1 MIYKV
6 QEFITKRQ
14 LFSKEDVLLLAISG
28 GPDSVCLFFILK
40 ELGYKIEIAHCN
52 FNLRAEES
60 NNEECFVIELAK
72 KYNIPIYVKSFE
84 TQKYAAKNKISIQ
97 MASRELRYQWFEYL
111 LEKNNLDF
119 LITAHHRDDN
129 IETFLI
135 NLIRGTGING
145 LSGIKPKNKN
155 IIRPFIEIN
164 KEEIIQYLDE
174 NNIIYCKD
182 SSNLNVKYLRNKVRN
197 HLIPIL
203 KEINPSIQKTILDEI
218 SILNGVNK
226 IFRKQINYIKSHLL
240 IKENDCYKIKFSDLI
255 KEDNIE
261 VILFEI
267 LAPFG
272 FFNISQILNT
282 IKSQSGKRFLSSSHQ
297 LIIDRQEIIIALL
310 PNKNEEIEILNT
322 VIEIKKPIKLN
333 FTISEDTSIVKD
345 LNIAK
350 LDFNKLIFPLKLRK
364 WKKADRFI
372 PLGMTNFKKLS
383 DFFIDQKYSILDKQN
398 QWILCSG
405 KDIVWIVGERIDDR
419 YKVGNNTKKVYIA
432 RLLQ

>member
-40 ELGYKIEIAHCN
+40 QLGYKIEIAHCN

-111 LEKNNLDF
+111 LEKNKLDF

-203 KEINPSIQKTILDEI
+203 KEINPSIKKTILDEI

-240 IKENDCYKIKFSDLI
+240 IKANDCYKIKFSDLI
-255 KEDNIE
+255 KEDDIE
-261 VILFEI
+261 IILFEI

-322 VIEIKKPIKLN
+322 VIEIQNPIKLN
-333 FTISEDTSIVKD
+333 FTISEDTSIIKD

-405 KDIVWIVGERIDDR
+405 KDVVWIVGERIDDR

>member
-6 QEFITKRQ
+6 QKFITKRQ

-28 GPDSVCLFFILK
+28 GADSVCLFFILK

-60 NNEECFVIELAK
+60 NNEEYFVIELAK

-84 TQKYAAKNKISIQ
+84 TQKYATKNKISIQ

-129 IETFLI
+129 IETFFI

-145 LSGIKPKNKN
+145 LSGIKSKNKS
-155 IIRPFIEIN
+155 IIRPFIEIS
-164 KEEIIQYLDE
+164 KEEIIQYLDG

-203 KEINPSIQKTILDEI
+203 KEINPSIEKTIIDEI

-226 IFRKQINYIKSHLL
+226 IFQKQINYIKSYLL
-240 IKENDCYKIKFSDLI
+240 IKENDCHKIKFSDLI

-261 VILFEI
+261 IILFEI
-267 LAPFG
+267 LTPFG

-282 IKSQSGKRFLSSSHQ
+282 IKSQSGKRFLSTSHQ

-322 VIEIKKPIKLN
+322 VIEIQKPIKLN
-333 FTISEDTSIVKD
+333 FTISDDISIIKD

-405 KDIVWIVGERIDDR
+405 KDIIWIVGERIDDR
-419 YKVGNNTKKVYIA
+419 YKVDNNTKKAYIA
-432 RLLQ
+432 SLSK

>member
-1 MIYKV
+1 MIYRV

-28 GPDSVCLFFILK
+28 GADSVCLFFILK

-52 FNLRAEES
+52 FNLRSEES
-60 NNEECFVIELAK
+60 NNEEYFVIELAK

-84 TQKYAAKNKISIQ
+84 TQKYATKKKISIQ
-97 MASRELRYQWFEYL
+97 MASRELRYHWFEYL

-164 KEEIIQYLDE
+164 KEEIIHYLDG
-174 NNIIYCKD
+174 NNITYCQD

-203 KEINPSIQKTILDEI
+203 KEINPSIQKTIIDEI

-240 IKENDCYKIKFSDLI
+240 IKENDSYKIKFSDLI
-255 KEDNIE
+255 KEDDIE
-261 VILFEI
+261 IILFEI

-272 FFNISQILNT
+272 FFNISQILNA
-282 IKSQSGKRFLSSSHQ
+282 IKSQSGKRFLSTSHQ

-322 VIEIKKPIKLN
+322 VIEIHKPIKLN
-333 FTISEDTSIVKD
+333 FTISDDISIIKD
-345 LNIAK
+345 LKIAK

-419 YKVGNNTKKVYIA
+419 YKVGNNTKKAYIA
-432 RLLQ
+432 SLLQ

>member
-52 FNLRAEES
+52 FNLRDEES

-164 KEEIIQYLDE
+164 KDEIIQYLDR

-226 IFRKQINYIKSHLL
+226 IFQKQINYIKSHLL

-255 KEDNIE
+255 KEDDIE
-261 VILFEI
+261 IILFEI

-272 FFNISQILNT
+272 FFNISQILNA
-282 IKSQSGKRFLSSSHQ
+282 IKSQSGKRFLSTSHQ

-322 VIEIKKPIKLN
+322 VIEIQKPIKLN

-419 YKVGNNTKKVYIA
+419 YKVGNNTKKAYIA